1 MGFAQDLRDSH
12 TQTQLIQLA
21 TSIISV
27 VLIVRRFQRANQRVR
42 DLRVARGDITQ

>member
-21 TSIISV
+21 TSVISV
-27 VLIVRRFQRANQRVR
+27 ILIVRRFQKANQRVR
-42 DLRVARGDITQ
+42 DLRYARGDLTR